1 MPFAVSIEA
10 TEPYL
15 VVSATGPATLAELSA
30 VVAFVGE
37 LVARQSH
44 RRLLADMGRVEPT
57 LSFTD
62 HLQFGALASSLLARV
77 GRLGV
82 VVPPAYLDAPAAK
95 AAQLA
100 GLRLRTFLTY
110 EEAAAWVE
118 DDDGAGP
125 PRGRWT
131 VPGGPSANNGVGN

>member
-1 MPFAVSIEA
+1 
-10 TEPYL
+10 
-15 VVSATGPATLAELSA
+15 
-30 VVAFVGE
+30 
-37 LVARQSH
+37 
-44 RRLLADMGRVEPT
+44 
-57 LSFTD
+57 
-62 HLQFGALASSLLARV
+62 
-77 GRLGV
+77 V
-82 VVPPAYLDAPAAK
+82 VVPPAYIDAPAAK

-131 VPGGPSANNGVGN
+131 ARGGPSANNGVGN